1 MNDAWEI
8 IYPHW
13 RGHTRVTVNVK
24 HETVYLIDSK
34 WAATQQSKRR
44 EIRFPASRVCI
55 CLRVARHPI
64 EKKEEK
70 GKCHRRIDFFPCEE
84 QLLVNVLTKPILAPT
99 VSHLDNRL
107 RFCLPSQPNVLQMK
121 PIIYCQTI
129 VQLIQHGIVFRNVFN
144 K

>member
-1 MNDAWEI
+1 MNDAWKI

-44 EIRFPASRVCI
+44 EIPFPSVESVHLPKSCPSSNR
-55 CLRVARHPI
+55 
-64 EKKEEK
+64 KKE
-70 GKCHRRIDFFPCEE
+70 GKCHRRIDFFPCEA
-84 QLLVNVLTKPILAPT
+84 QLLLVNVLTKPILAPT

-107 RFCLPSQPNVLQMK
+107 QVCLPFQPNLLQMK
-121 PIIYCQTI
+121 SIIYCQTI
-129 VQLIQHGIVFRNVFN
+129 VQLIQHEIVSHNLFDN
-144 K
+144 